1 MLPPLG
7 HWVHFNPQVRQSLIG
22 IDGHP
27 RRSGDGLLP
36 AVELPRRMWAGSRI
50 RFLRDIKIGSPM
62 VRESTVTAA
71 EPKAGRS
78 GQLYFV
84 TLRHEIAEEGGAPA
98 IIEEQDLVYREA
110 AAPSTPSVRAAQNT
124 ETAGM
129 VIRELVP
136 DPVMLFRFSAL
147 MFNAHRIHYDI
158 DYSRNV
164 ESYPGLVVQ
173 GPLMATLLLDHLL
186 QIRPGTAIS
195 SYSFKAVSP
204 AFAGETLMLG
214 MKATAGGA
222 SLVAIGPAGP
232 SVTAEASCARGSDGP
247 GTADDNV

>member
-78 GQLYFV
+78 GQLFFV
-84 TLRHEIAEEGGAPA
+84 TLRHEIAEEGGALA
-98 IIEEQDLVYREA
+98 IIEEQDIVYREA
-110 AAPSTPSVRAAQNT
+110 AAPGTTSVRAAQNT
-124 ETAGM
+124 DTAGM

-136 DPVMLFRFSAL
+136 DSVMLFRFSAL
-147 MFNAHRIHYDI
+147 MFNAHRIHYDV
-158 DYSRNV
+158 DYSRDV

-173 GPLMATLLLDHLL
+173 GPLMATLLLDHML
-186 QIRPGTAIS
+186 QLRPGSVIA

-204 AFAGETLMLG
+204 AFAGEPLTLG
-214 MKATAGGA
+214 IKATAGGA
-222 SLVAIGPAGP
+222 SLVAISPTGP
-232 SVTAEASCARGSDGP
+232 SVTAEVRCID
-247 GTADDNV
+247 